1 MNPGILVF
9 TRDQNLLLDLGQHL
23 DGKNPIVPCETL
35 ESLPSRLHAQP
46 VGAVLVHLDRA
57 TLNGYSPARFMAEI
71 DDAIDSAPLYGLLDQ
86 DCPPRLKKLAEKSID
101 DCLQLPLDFPRLRRL
116 LADKQDLG
124 AELAGFWNEMP
135 HRELHGRSRS
145 LVTFT
150 PEMFEMLDE
159 IKVAARHN
167 VTALLIGETGSG
179 KTFLARLIHE
189 ISDRREERFCTV
201 ACGALPPDLIES
213 ELFGYVKGA
222 FTGADRDREGKFAA
236 AGRGT
241 LLLDEIDVLPPEQ
254 QAKLLRVIETGEYE
268 PVGSNETQHS
278 QARLIVASNYNL
290 EELVR
295 GGNFRTDLYY
305 RLNILNFRLLA
316 LRERP
321 LDIEYLARKF
331 ALEHSRT
338 HSIALRT
345 IEPEFL
351 EMLRAYHWP
360 GNIREMENVIRRAV
374 LYCQRGV
381 LSVGDLPSS
390 LRSSVAS
397 QRALPEH
404 LSNELPRG
412 FESREHFVQH
422 GQPGQHG
429 PPHELREP
437 ESALPRDGEQ
447 PHPDSPAY
455 TPSREA
461 IRPGAGPLVNLSRP
475 NRPLAAEG
483 PLADLLPPAIGN
495 RVGSSATR
503 LHPFRQPMPLQTAN
517 HPPLY
522 QSVDHNPSRAFESE
536 RGGTA
541 TLAAPPSAA
550 VGTANLVGTASRSLE
565 ARVDVLERRII
576 EDCLQRNNFR
586 RKETAA
592 ELGISRVT
600 LYNKM
605 KKFGLM

>member
-1 MNPGILVF
+1 V
-9 TRDQNLLLDLGQHL
+9 
-23 DGKNPIVPCETL
+23 
-35 ESLPSRLHAQP
+35 
-46 VGAVLVHLDRA
+46 
-57 TLNGYSPARFMAEI
+57 
-71 DDAIDSAPLYGLLDQ
+71 
-86 DCPPRLKKLAEKSID
+86 
-101 DCLQLPLDFPRLRRL
+101 
-116 LADKQDLG
+116 
-124 AELAGFWNEMP
+124 
-135 HRELHGRSRS
+135 
-145 LVTFT
+145 
-150 PEMFEMLDE
+150 
-159 IKVAARHN
+159 
-167 VTALLIGETGSG
+167 LLIGETGCG

-189 ISDRREERFCTV
+189 LSDRREERFCTV
-201 ACGALPPDLIES
+201 ASGALPPDLIES

-278 QARLIVASNYNL
+278 QARLVVASNYNL

-305 RLNILNFRLLA
+305 RLNILNFRLLP

-338 HSIALRT
+338 HGIALRT
-345 IEPEFL
+345 IEPGFL
-351 EMLRAYHWP
+351 DMLRAYHWP
-360 GNIREMENVIRRAV
+360 GNIREMENVLRRAV

-397 QRALPEH
+397 SRSLAEHQAFPQPRAAYEPQEADSALLPGR
-404 LSNELPRG
+404 ELPPHDSLG
-412 FESREHFVQH
+412 FA
-422 GQPGQHG
+422 P
-429 PPHELREP
+429 
-437 ESALPRDGEQ
+437 PRD
-447 PHPDSPAY
+447 
-455 TPSREA
+455 TF
-461 IRPGAGPLVNLSRP
+461 RPNAEPLVNLSRP
-475 NRPLAAEG
+475 NRPLSAEG
-483 PLADLLPPAIGN
+483 PLADRLPPAIGN

-503 LHPFRQPMPLQTAN
+503 MYPFRQPLPLQTAN
-517 HPPLY
+517 YPPPYHTADHHPA
-522 QSVDHNPSRAFESE
+522 HAFESDH
-536 RGGTA
+536 GGTA
-541 TLAAPPSAA
+541 TSTVAPPARPLAA
-550 VGTANLVGTASRSLE
+550 SLE